1 MTEKRL
7 IDRRVFMKATATGV
21 AGAFL
26 GGSIHEVQSEEKS
39 AKEGSKGKFVH
50 RTLGRT
56 GIKVPVIS
64 MGVMNSDNP
73 ALVRAALEAGIVF
86 FDTAYLYQR
95 GKNEEMV
102 GGAIKGR
109 PRDSFVVATKVPG
122 SIPLP
127 YDTGLFPDDEVA
139 SARLADDF
147 LKRVE
152 ISLRRLGLEYVDIL
166 YLHNVWKRE
175 AALNETLMKALE
187 KAKND
192 GKTRFIGVSTH
203 RSEPEVIQA
212 AIDSKLYDVV
222 LTAYNFK
229 QEHHPEIKQAIAKA
243 AGAGLGIVAMKN
255 IAVGNREQDKP
266 KTATAKT
273 ALKWALHDKNVH
285 TTIPGFTTF
294 DQLAEDVAV
303 MEDLELNEAEKKELQ
318 LASFRNG
325 LYCQGC
331 ERCLKQCNRELP
343 IPDLMRAYMY
353 AYGHKNL
360 SEAQQLLASLSI
372 SGDPCHGCRR
382 CTVRCAK
389 GFPVSKRI
397 HNVMR
402 VSIC

>member
-1 MTEKRL
+1 MTEKKS
-7 IDRRVFMKATATGV
+7 IDRRGFMKTTVAGA

-26 GGSIHEVQSEEKS
+26 AGSIHGSLADDKS
-39 AKEGSKGKFVH
+39 ARGGSKGKTVH
-50 RTLGRT
+50 RTLGKT

-64 MGVMNSDNP
+64 MGVMNADNP

-152 ISLRRLGLEYVDIL
+152 ISLKRLGLEYVDIL

-187 KAKND
+187 KAKKD
-192 GKTRFIGVSTH
+192 GKTRFVGISTH

-212 AIDSKLYDVV
+212 AVDSKLYDVV

-229 QEHHPEIKQAIAKA
+229 QEHHPEIRQAIAKA
-243 AGAGLGIVAMKN
+243 VGAGLGIVAMKN
-255 IAVGNREQDKP
+255 IAIGNTERDES
-266 KTATAKT
+266 KTASAKM
-273 ALKWALHDKNVH
+273 ALKWALQDENVH

-294 DQLAEDVAV
+294 DQLNEDVAV
-303 MEDLELNEAEKKELQ
+303 MEDLELNETEKKELQ
-318 LASFRNG
+318 LASFRSD

-331 ERCLKQCNRELP
+331 ERCLKQCDRELP

-353 AYGHKNL
+353 AYGHRNL
-360 SEAQQLLASLSI
+360 AEAQELLASLPI
-372 SGDPCHGCRR
+372 SSDPCQGCRR
-382 CTVRCAK
+382 CTVTCAQ

-397 HNVMR
+397 HDVTR